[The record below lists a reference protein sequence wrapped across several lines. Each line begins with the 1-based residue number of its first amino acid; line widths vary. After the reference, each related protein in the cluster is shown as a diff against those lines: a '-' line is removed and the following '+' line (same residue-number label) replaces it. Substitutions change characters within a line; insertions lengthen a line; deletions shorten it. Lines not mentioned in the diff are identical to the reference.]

1 MNGRELNLLN
11 IGLMLISCIV
21 AYIIPFELFL
31 FSYAILGPL
40 HYLTEISWL
49 HQRNYFVKGKYD
61 FLWLL
66 LLAVFAT
73 LANLGFRQFHKIS
86 MFAPYLALF
95 SALAFYLMKDW
106 YLKGIAI
113 LLIFISASFF
123 NNSTFYL
130 VFFLIFLPTIIHVFI
145 FTGTFIFY
153 GAIKSKSSTGIISL
167 LVFVLCALSFF
178 FFVPASLTYQVGDYV
193 KNTYK
198 DFSVVNHY
206 LINITN
212 LKDLKSFNTQSLQT
226 IFTTQVGFK
235 VMRFIAFAYTY
246 HYLNWFSKTSIIK
259 WHLIDRRY
267 LIATLALWIISI
279 VVYAYDY
286 HSGLKF
292 LFFLSFLHVFLEF
305 PLNMKTFIEIGKEI
319 KGFSVVKVIEK
330 K

>member
-1 MNGRELNLLN
+1 MVLFVKALIPKAQLLLPVVVFIKDWLYRIVILVLCFISIGYLNN
-11 IGLMLISCIV
+11 
-21 AYIIPFELFL
+21 AN
-31 FSYAILGPL
+31 
-40 HYLTEISWL
+40 
-49 HQRNYFVKGKYD
+49 NYFIWIG
-61 FLWLL
+61 
-66 LLAVFAT
+66 
-73 LANLGFRQFHKIS
+73 
-86 MFAPYLALF
+86 
-95 SALAFYLMKDW
+95 
-106 YLKGIAI
+106 
-113 LLIFISASFF
+113 
-123 NNSTFYL
+123 
-130 VFFLIFLPTIIHVFI
+130 IFLPTIIHVFI

-319 KGFSVVKVIEK
+319 KGFSVVKVIEEK
-330 K
+330 